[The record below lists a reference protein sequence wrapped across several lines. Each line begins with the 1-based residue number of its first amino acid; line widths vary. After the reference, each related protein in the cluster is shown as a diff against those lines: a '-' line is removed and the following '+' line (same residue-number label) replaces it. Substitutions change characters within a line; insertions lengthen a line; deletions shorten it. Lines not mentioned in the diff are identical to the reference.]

1 MTALRQS
8 ALRSRHEELGA
19 TLDPCFGM
27 DVPWSYDQDVNLEH
41 NAVRNAAGLFDV
53 SGLRKIHVVG
63 PDAAAVIDHL
73 ITRDFSQI
81 EPGRSVYAIILNDE
95 GRVTDDCIAFHLAP
109 NHILMVHGDGT
120 GREQLNKS
128 AEGKDVV
135 IMFDDDLHDISL
147 QGPKAVD
154 FLNQHTTFDLPSLKY
169 FHQVS
174 TTLFGRNCLISRT
187 GYSGER
193 GYEIF
198 AKAKDVV
205 HIWDEILGQGRAQ
218 GIIHC
223 SYNCLDILRVEAAL
237 LFYPYDMGE
246 DNTPWELGLGFAVSK
261 NKEADFRGKAAVLA
275 SENDLKI
282 RTYGIEVDADEAV
295 EGDAAVIHNGTTV
308 GKVTQPMYSQL
319 SGRSLAMVQI
329 DPELATPGNKVV
341 IKAENGEWNAT
352 TASIPFLD
360 PEKIRRS
367 GP

>member
-1 MTALRQS
+1 MTSLRQS

-63 PDAAAVIDHL
+63 SDAAAVIDHL
-73 ITRDFSQI
+73 ITRDFTKI
-81 EPGRSVYAIILNDE
+81 EPGRSAYAIILNEE
-95 GRVTDDCIAFHLAP
+95 GGVTDDCIAFHIAP
-109 NHILMVHGDGT
+109 NHVLLVHGDGT
-120 GREQLNKS
+120 GREQLDKS
-128 AEGKDVV
+128 AEGKDVT

-147 QGPKAVD
+147 QGPKAVG
-154 FLNQHTTFDLPSLKY
+154 FLDQYTPCDLPSLKY
-169 FHQVS
+169 FHQVP

-198 AKAKDVV
+198 TKGDDAGYT
-205 HIWDEILGQGRAQ
+205 WDEILSRGGSQ

-223 SYNCLDILRVEAAL
+223 SYNCLDMLRVEAAL
-237 LFYPYDMGE
+237 LFYPFDMGE
-246 DNTPWELGLGFAVSK
+246 ENTPWELGLGFAVSK
-261 NKEADFRGKAAVLA
+261 NKQGDFRGKTAVLA
-275 SENDLKI
+275 SENNLKI

-295 EGDAAVIHNGTTV
+295 DAEGEVFHS
-308 GKVTQPMYSQL
+308 GKKIGRVTQPLYSQL

-329 DPELATPGNKVV
+329 EPSLATPGNDVV
-341 IKAENGEWNAT
+341 VKGGGGEWNAT
-352 TASIPFLD
+352 TAAIPFLD
-360 PEKIRRS
+360 PDKARRTE
-367 GP
+367 

>member
-8 ALRSRHEELGA
+8 ALRSRHEKLGA
-19 TLDPCFGM
+19 TMDPCFGM
-27 DVPWSYDQDVNLEH
+27 DVPWSYQQDINLEH
-41 NAVRNAAGLFDV
+41 KAVRNAAGLFDV

-63 PDAAAVIDHL
+63 PDAAQVIDHL
-73 ITRDFSQI
+73 ITRDFSKI
-81 EPGRSVYAIILNDE
+81 EPGRSVYAIILNEE

-109 NHILMVHGDGT
+109 NHILLVHGDGT
-120 GREQLNKS
+120 GREQLDKS
-128 AEGKDVV
+128 AEGKDVA

-154 FLNQHTTFDLPSLKY
+154 FLDPHTPFDLHSLNY
-169 FHQVS
+169 FHQVP

-193 GYEIF
+193 GYEVF
-198 AKAKDVV
+198 TKADDVG
-205 HIWDEILGQGRAQ
+205 HIWDEILSQGGSE

-223 SYNCLDILRVEAAL
+223 SYNCLDMLRVEAAL
-237 LFYPYDMGE
+237 LFYPYDMCE

-282 RTYGIEVDADEAV
+282 RTYGIEVDATVAV
-295 EGDAAVIHNGTTV
+295 DGDAAVMHEGNSV

-341 IKAENGEWNAT
+341 IKGENGEWNAT

-360 PEKIRRS
+360 PAKSKRS
-367 GP
+367 GS